1 MAWKFGAP
9 LTTMYT
15 PKIEANQGA
24 KHRGARGWY
33 LDICAQMHNPMQ
45 AKTSFHKEC
54 VAKQAIHDVGGASI
68 EIFSYDDLEQVEQ
81 ITLQVASIMA
91 QAIPTSM
98 VGLKGHK
105 GKGQK

>member
-1 MAWKFGAP
+1 
-9 LTTMYT
+9 
-15 PKIEANQGA
+15 
-24 KHRGARGWY
+24 
-33 LDICAQMHNPMQ
+33 
-45 AKTSFHKEC
+45 
-54 VAKQAIHDVGGASI
+54 
-68 EIFSYDDLEQVEQ
+68 LEQVEQ